1 MPRKLNNVIKNA
13 FGVKSTLTNED
24 IKQLEDFPEAK
35 RVSLAEII
43 AKSKVEASEPVSF
56 VSNPS

>member
-1 MPRKLNNVIKNA
+1 MPRKLNNVVKNA

-24 IKQLEDFPEAK
+24 IKQLEDFPDTK

-43 AKSKVEASEPVSF
+43 AKSKAEAIEPISF

>member
-1 MPRKLNNVIKNA
+1 MARKLNNVIKNA